1 MTLEA
6 ITHHTQAVKRGASR
20 PLVIT
25 NMPFGRCEGSP
36 CEAPKNAQHLVKEGG
51 AGCVQVEGPSERG
64 KERAETTTTI
74 VDGGIAVAGHIG
86 LRSQHTSAV
95 EGFRAQG
102 RTAAQGR
109 RLIEDALAVQK
120 GGVVLECVHYHYRAV
135 HGLELLHRRAGE
147 GPDEAPADLCQ
158 RRDQK
163 CK

>member
-1 MTLEA
+1 MVTIQTHFLGRSVRYVCQNGTPCRLLAIANVLLLEG
-6 ITHHTQAVKRGASR
+6 V
-20 PLVIT
+20 
-25 NMPFGRCEGSP
+25 
-36 CEAPKNAQHLVKEGG
+36 
-51 AGCVQVEGPSERG
+51 VEGPDSVEGG

>member
-1 MTLEA
+1 MVTAYDDPSVVHVDLA
-6 ITHHTQAVKRGASR
+6 GLDILLARDPLGMVAQAVKRGASR

-120 GGVVLECVHYHYRAV
+120 GGVVL
-135 HGLELLHRRAGE
+135 
-147 GPDEAPADLCQ
+147 D
-158 RRDQK
+158 
-163 CK
+163 